1 MGKRKSFLLI
11 LCKYNISTS
20 TTEEYHHHHNPDE
33 FRIHFYNKGANT
45 IFDWNSAPIL
55 FWLYDVFIRVRRYNY
70 MAKSSHMVRSS
81 HLYSFGITP
90 YISQFIYYTLWDP
103 VYYYNV
109 GEKLLIP
116 KEQRFFW
123 IGPMRHCSDARIQT
137 SVVPSQL

>member
-1 MGKRKSFLLI
+1 MPVYKPQWSLLNYEWAVI
-11 LCKYNISTS
+11 AQYQ
-20 TTEEYHHHHNPDE
+20 HNN
-33 FRIHFYNKGANT
+33 RMYI
-45 IFDWNSAPIL
+45 
-55 FWLYDVFIRVRRYNY
+55 
-70 MAKSSHMVRSS
+70 SHMVRSS